1 MGIGVKKSGRT
12 PVQADWHLFAGDE
25 TAIPAITA
33 MLEALPATTTGI
45 ALLEVGG
52 SADIFQI
59 KTESAV
65 EIRWLIRNGK
75 PAEQSDL
82 ILNAV
87 KEVVLPDVLFKSRF
101 VWIAG
106 EEKMVKAMRK
116 YASEQL
122 GLNREE
128 LRATVYW
135 KAGLS
140 EDDYQEIRRTD

>member
-1 MGIGVKKSGRT
+1 M
-12 PVQADWHLFAGDE
+12 
-25 TAIPAITA
+25 
-33 MLEALPATTTGI
+33 
-45 ALLEVGG
+45 GG
-52 SADIFQI
+52 SAETFQI

-87 KEVVLPDVLFKSRF
+87 KEVTLPDVLFKSRF

-106 EEKMVKAMRK
+106 EEKMVRAMRK

-122 GLNREE
+122 ELNREE

-135 KAGLS
+135 TAGLS
-140 EDDYQEIRRTD
+140 EDDYQQIRVNIND